1 MCDQYPGAY
10 NLHKGFEDGAD
21 HGGLIGLAR
30 DGHLVYGPYTENGEL
45 WSQDQLDVCGGTY
58 LSDGQYA
65 YVSTITF
72 PYNMGCWGQNHRN
85 CVGPFDSAVNPLV

>member
-1 MCDQYPGAY
+1 MWSGCAVGSQTYTQAAPELCESEDPLDRLMCDQYPGAY

-45 WSQDQLDVCGGTY
+45 WSQDQLDICGGTY
-58 LSDGQYA
+58 LSDG
-65 YVSTITF
+65 
-72 PYNMGCWGQNHRN
+72 
-85 CVGPFDSAVNPLV
+85 